1 MSGLLVFD
9 AAADVTRV
17 TQDVESDVLVFDVP
31 APRAV
36 QEQAENDLLLFDAP
50 PPNVTVVELPQQFL
64 VIDAPQVP
72 LVRDFDT
79 GHDVL
84 VITSSGPPG
93 PPGPAGGEPDL
104 QDLTL
109 VFENGLI

>member
-1 MSGLLVFD
+1 MSGVLVFD

-17 TQDVESDVLVFDVP
+17 TQGVESDVLVFDVP

-36 QEQAENDLLLFDAP
+36 QEQAENDFLLFDAP
-50 PPNVTVVELPQQFL
+50 PPDVTLVSQPQSFL
-64 VIDAPQVP
+64 LIDVPQVP
-72 LVRDFDT
+72 LVKDFDT
-79 GHDVL
+79 GKDVL
-84 VITSSGPPG
+84 VITSGGPPG
-93 PPGPAGGEPDL
+93 PPGPSGGDPDV